1 MTGPTAEPGDLRIP
15 GGPTLPADEL
25 EERASRAGG
34 PGGQN
39 VNRRSTR
46 VSLRWSVRDSR
57 ALDARTRARLLRAL
71 GPRLTRAGAVLIH
84 CDTHR
89 SQARNREE
97 ARRRL
102 RELVA
107 EALRPRRPRIP
118 TRPGAAARERRLRE
132 KRHRARRKAA
142 RRPPRDEDG
151 GGR

>member
-1 MTGPTAEPGDLRIP
+1 MTARLEDAGDLPIP
-15 GGPTLPADEL
+15 GGPILPAEEL
-25 EERASRAGG
+25 EERTSRSGG

-46 VSLRWSVRDSR
+46 VSLRWSLRDSR
-57 ALDARTRARLLRAL
+57 ALDPRTRARLLRAL

-102 RELVA
+102 QALLA
-107 EALRPRRPRIP
+107 EALRPRAPRIP
-118 TRPGAAARERRLRE
+118 TRPGTGARERRLRE

-142 RRPPRDEDG
+142 RRPPRDEE
-151 GGR
+151 